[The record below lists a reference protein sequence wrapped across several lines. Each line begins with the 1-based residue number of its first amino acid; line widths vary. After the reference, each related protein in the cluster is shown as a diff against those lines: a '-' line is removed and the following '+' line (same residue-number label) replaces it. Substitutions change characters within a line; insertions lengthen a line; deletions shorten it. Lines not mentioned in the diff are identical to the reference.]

1 MYGKNGNRQGMLI
14 DFCPLWEGDLSTQEI
29 NLNNESSG
37 GSSNLNS
44 SFSMSLSVISVV
56 MAAVLIRKE

>member
-1 MYGKNGNRQGMLI
+1 MG
-14 DFCPLWEGDLSTQEI
+14 DACPTWEGVLPTQEI

-37 GSSNLNS
+37 GSSNLSS

-56 MAAVLIRKE
+56 MAAVVIRKE